1 MGGGSFAYFTEL
13 NRKRRPFVL
22 LDFVCH
28 TTCAIVH
35 AADDRSVTETIEC
48 LPYVIRSGRFLFR
61 SDRPRHDRHPDK
73 PLRRQPTAQSGQRA
87 SRLVHTAAD
96 TPQPWYDESGGVY
109 PSYHVVRALYAASGA
124 TRRATEISTPRDVQA
139 LAFETSDGIELWLAN
154 LLPEPRVVGVEG
166 VDLSRGR
173 VEMSCR

>member
-1 MGGGSFAYFTEL
+1 MCEGGVDSV
-13 NRKRRPFVL
+13 VL
-22 LDFVCH
+22 GAEVGDC
-28 TTCAIVH
+28 
-35 AADDRSVTETIEC
+35 
-48 LPYVIRSGRFLFR
+48 G
-61 SDRPRHDRHPDK
+61 
-73 PLRRQPTAQSGQRA
+73 
-87 SRLVHTAAD
+87 LVHTAAD

-173 VEMSCR
+173 VEMSCW

>member
-73 PLRRQPTAQSGQRA
+73 PLRRQPTAQSAQRA

-96 TPQPWYDESGGVY
+96 TPQAWYDEFGRRLPFLSRCA
-109 PSYHVVRALYAASGA
+109 RAVCRIRH
-124 TRRATEISTPRDVQA
+124 RRATEISTPRDVQA

>member
-1 MGGGSFAYFTEL
+1 MCEGGVDSV
-13 NRKRRPFVL
+13 VL
-22 LDFVCH
+22 GAEVGD
-28 TTCAIVH
+28 
-35 AADDRSVTETIEC
+35 
-48 LPYVIRSGRFLFR
+48 YG
-61 SDRPRHDRHPDK
+61 
-73 PLRRQPTAQSGQRA
+73 
-87 SRLVHTAAD
+87 LVHTAAD

-173 VEMSCR
+173 VEMSCWEPRWIDWRGLLAICSMCSMPLARLARGLSPLLIRSRGG